1 MRHFRKIVS
10 KTNSNIAWQAHCVNK
25 KEKTERQYKHLRAF
39 LNEQHLCN
47 NIRCLK
53 WQNLNNYRFSS
64 RFGAALAASRI
75 VRQGRPIVAPPLA
88 GASRSLLRVFDT
100 NGTTREGEM
109 GAVDVGAT
117 TATSSKGMLRRR
129 PLKGA
134 TDEGCVRAM
143 LPCGARMIK
152 DLGIFL
158 RVKEI
163 FGNNHFWFYFT
174 PISEP
179 QITFLS
185 SFLLL
190 FYFSKINSFKINYYG
205 YQSF

>member
-1 MRHFRKIVS
+1 MRHFRKIIS
-10 KTNSNIAWQAHCVNK
+10 KTNPNIAWQAHCVNK
-25 KEKTERQYKHLRAF
+25 KEKKQKDRLNTCVHSRTNNTCATILDAF
-39 LNEQHLCN
+39 
-47 NIRCLK
+47 K

-152 DLGIFL
+152 NLGILLEDSNKLYTFIMQKQL
-158 RVKEI
+158 FV
-163 FGNNHFWFYFT
+163 GFT
-174 PISEP
+174 RI
-179 QITFLS
+179 
-185 SFLLL
+185 
-190 FYFSKINSFKINYYG
+190 YY
-205 YQSF
+205 

>member
-1 MRHFRKIVS
+1 MRHFRKIIS
-10 KTNSNIAWQAHCVNK
+10 KTNPWQAHCVNK
-25 KEKTERQYKHLRAF
+25 KGRKIQKDRLNTCMHSWTNNTCATILDAF
-39 LNEQHLCN
+39 
-47 NIRCLK
+47 K

-143 LPCGARMIK
+143 LPCGARMIIF
-152 DLGIFL
+152 LGILLENSNKLYKSIMQTVCGFHL
-158 RVKEI
+158 HLLINLQMI
-163 FGNNHFWFYFT
+163 F
-174 PISEP
+174 
-179 QITFLS
+179 
-185 SFLLL
+185 L
-190 FYFSKINSFKINYYG
+190 FYFSFSI
-205 YQSF
+205 